1 MYIYIYIY
9 IYEGKQRGQGNFFV
23 ASFTCLTLF
32 QRWRTGEGRA
42 AAKMHTHTNRNT
54 CTQKQMDLRPPRF
67 RGSRVRF
74 GEVWGFRTF
83 GPVRGFKLKVEV

>member
-1 MYIYIYIY
+1 MLNTFP
-9 IYEGKQRGQGNFFV
+9 EVANRGGQGGSKN
-23 ASFTCLTLF
+23 A
-32 QRWRTGEGRA
+32 
-42 AAKMHTHTNRNT
+42 HTHTNRNT

-74 GEVWGFRTF
+74 GEVWVLRTF